1 VEAYGTEPSK
11 KSSSKQVKAVD
22 FDEARR
28 LVRSAEKRDD
38 KLRNFVAV
46 MRHLY
51 RTGRLVH
58 NLGPRDLDRAFWD
71 RDDIREDLD
80 ALNLACSY
88 INVIVA
94 TTAARTPMITA
105 EPAFITDDTQRAAD
119 AVAALVKGFLEDD
132 TSIEV
137 ARRAGLDA
145 SISGDGFGHVVW
157 VAEEEELSEEE
168 WLKAVELAYAEY
180 AAMAL
185 EEGDDPM
192 PPEPLEPDIPRTRVK
207 VNRPSLR
214 YVSPIDVLLPAHV
227 SDVSETPWY
236 AIRSV
241 QRVAD
246 VKANPMFDKEAVA
259 MLKSERVDVED
270 NARRLETEQHNESD
284 LDALTTVVTFYDV
297 KSHRIVVFTKDC
309 AKPLY
314 EGPNPNQFDDVC
326 LVHLRGYRDG
336 EHLRGFGDLEL
347 VAGLLDKLNYVVRQ
361 QLDNLDRQGTVFVA
375 RDDVLTDED
384 RANLE
389 MARPGDVVLMRG
401 IQDGVRLQDAIEAF
415 PTTAL
420 SADVYQARQQI
431 VEDMGKVLGLSDFQL
446 GGLGPSRMS
455 GTAAAVADGVATLR
469 AQQRLEA
476 YESFYVRVAT
486 LFYKLSRQHLDED
499 QVVKI
504 VGPDGSLFQETL
516 EAEELSMDF
525 FLKVKTGSMA
535 AVNPATRS
543 QRGMELMNMAE
554 RLEASGYDADT
565 LRRYA
570 LREMGVDPDL
580 MGVRRQPIQEPAGP
594 AALAPE
600 MGVGGDVSSVD
611 PMQQPLGE
619 QMFEEQM
626 FEEQMPIDPD
636 STQAAIMQM
645 GGPPL
650 PTGEQGF
657 AF

>member
-1 VEAYGTEPSK
+1 MEAYGAKQGEKSAASK
-11 KSSSKQVKAVD
+11 PVKAVS
-22 FDEARR
+22 FEEASR
-28 LVRSAEKRDD
+28 LVRSAEKRDA

-80 ALNLACSY
+80 SLNLACSY
-88 INVIVA
+88 ISVIVA
-94 TTAARTPMITA
+94 TTAARTPVITA
-105 EPAFITDDTQRAAD
+105 EPAYVTDETQRAAD
-119 AVAALVKGFLEDD
+119 AIAALVKGFLEEDN
-132 TSIEV
+132 SLEV

-145 SISGDGFGHVVW
+145 GISGDGFGHVVW
-157 VAEEEELSEEE
+157 VAEEEELSEDE
-168 WLKAVELAYAEY
+168 WLEAVELAYAEY
-180 AAMAL
+180 AQMAL
-185 EEGDDPM
+185 AEGDDPR
-192 PPEPLEPDIPRTRVK
+192 PLEPLENDIPRTRVK

-214 YVSPIDVLLPAHV
+214 YVSPIDVLLPSHV
-227 SDVSETPWY
+227 SDVTETPWY
-236 AIRSV
+236 AIRNV
-241 QRVAD
+241 QRVED

-259 MLKSERVDVED
+259 MLKSERLDVDD

-297 KSHRIVVFTKDC
+297 KAHRMVVFTKDC
-309 AKPLY
+309 SKPLY

-347 VAGLLDKLNYVVRQ
+347 VAGLMDKLNFVVRQ
-361 QLDNLDRQGTVFVA
+361 QLENLDRQGTVFVA
-375 RDDVLTDED
+375 RDDMLTDED

-389 MARPGDVVLMRG
+389 MARPGDVVLARG
-401 IQDGVRLQDAIEAF
+401 LPDGVRLQDAIEAF

-420 SADVYQARQQI
+420 SPDVYNARQQI
-431 VEDMGKVLGLSDFQL
+431 IDDMGKVLGLSDFQL

-469 AQQRLEA
+469 SQQRLEA
-476 YESFYVRVAT
+476 YEAFYGRVAN

-499 QVVKI
+499 QVVRI

-516 EAEELSMDF
+516 DAEELSFDYF
-525 FLKVKTGSMA
+525 VKVKTGSMA
-535 AVNPATRS
+535 AVNPATRA
-543 QRGMELMNMAE
+543 QRGMELMNLAE

-580 MGVRRQPIQEPAGP
+580 MGVRRQPPPEPAAPPAAVGP
-594 AALAPE
+594 APA
-600 MGVGGDVSSVD
+600 MD
-611 PMQQPLGE
+611 PMMDPMA
-619 QMFEEQM
+619 QMM
-626 FEEQMPIDPD
+626 AEQMPVAPD
-636 STQAAIMQM
+636 STQADIAGF

-650 PTGEQGF
+650 PPGGDGF